1 MKKLNKFVLKS
12 LALLFA
18 FSIAVSCGESK
29 SNQKVLFD
37 KIVSKAGKTV
47 SEIDKTASE
56 IDKAVSEANQSSSK
70 TSGTSVAEGNYDGLE
85 IPVYTKGTLSETIR
99 KRYSYTVSYNHEMK
113 NPNWVAWTISA
124 EHASGKVQRMA
135 FQDDEDM
142 PGTLSETIRKRYSY
156 TVSYNHEMKNPNWV
170 AWTIS
175 AEHASGK
182 VQRMAFQDD
191 EDMPGPKGYL
201 SDYYNSGY
209 DRGHMCPAADN
220 KWSEKAMEDCF
231 LITNMC
237 PQDNGLNRGMWN
249 SIEQQCR
256 SWAVKYGKVYVVCGP
271 IYLNQQHR
279 KIGKNKVVVPEA
291 FFKVVLRMGDYPQA
305 IGFICR
311 NQSQKGRKKTD
322 FVNSIDEVE
331 RITGYDFFSKLPD
344 NIENKVEAKADIN
357 EW

>member
-1 MKKLNKFVLKS
+1 
-12 LALLFA
+12 
-18 FSIAVSCGESK
+18 
-29 SNQKVLFD
+29 
-37 KIVSKAGKTV
+37 
-47 SEIDKTASE
+47 
-56 IDKAVSEANQSSSK
+56 
-70 TSGTSVAEGNYDGLE
+70 
-85 IPVYTKGTLSETIR
+85 
-99 KRYSYTVSYNHEMK
+99 
-113 NPNWVAWTISA
+113 
-124 EHASGKVQRMA
+124 
-135 FQDDEDM
+135 
-142 PGTLSETIRKRYSY
+142 
-156 TVSYNHEMKNPNWV
+156 
-170 AWTIS
+170 
-175 AEHASGK
+175 
-182 VQRMAFQDD
+182 
-191 EDMPGPKGYL
+191 
-201 SDYYNSGY
+201 
-209 DRGHMCPAADN
+209 
-220 KWSEKAMEDCF
+220 MEDCF

-344 NIENKVEAKADIN
+344 NIENKVEAKADMN
-357 EW
+357 QW

>member
-85 IPVYTKGTLSETIR
+85 IPVYTRGTLSETIR

-113 NPNWVAWTISA
+113 NPNWVAW
-124 EHASGKVQRMA
+124 K
-135 FQDDEDM
+135 
-142 PGTLSETIRKRYSY
+142 
-156 TVSYNHEMKNPNWV
+156 
-170 AWTIS
+170 IS

-256 SWAVKYGKVYVVCGP
+256 SWAEKYGKVYVVCGP